1 MAKYT
6 PLAFDVNLCAE
17 GADGFVFEVGSL
29 FDAFCGLHDQRD
41 ARGLRYALV
50 TVLVFT
56 VLAKLAGENHLRGMA
71 QWVRRRAVLLATF
84 LMLAKVQAPHATT
97 YSRILGK
104 AIQIEEFEQVSRD
117 FFTQQPQAGTSVQI
131 TLDGKTMRGTIPA
144 GRSRGIHL
152 LAAFLPDEGWVMFQV
167 EVGSKENEIPVA
179 GRVLKCLDLRG
190 KIITGDALL
199 AQRELSLQIIQAG
212 GEYVWIIKD
221 NQLET
226 RQDIERLFAPEAVV
240 KGFSPA
246 AHDDFHTAETTEK
259 SHGRIEHRKITVSCA
274 LKGYLNW
281 PGVEQ
286 VFKLERHFER
296 IKEGQVTAEVVYGV
310 TSLTAQEANPE
321 RLLVLIRK
329 HWQIENGLH
338 YRRDDTLKEDRCT
351 LRCGHAAEA
360 MAVINNVVL
369 GLLLQRGVKNVP
381 DARRDFDADPKQ
393 AFDLIVGH
401 A

>member
-6 PLAFDVNLCAE
+6 PLAFEINLCSE

-29 FDAFCGLHDQRD
+29 FEAFCGLHDQRD

-56 VLAKLAGENHLRGMA
+56 VLAKLAGENHLRGIA
-71 QWVRRRAVLLATF
+71 QWVRRRATLLASF
-84 LMLAKVQAPHATT
+84 LMLAQVQAPHATT

-104 AIQIEEFEQVSRD
+104 AIKVEEFEQVSRD
-117 FFTQQPQAGTSVQI
+117 FFAQQPKAGTSVQI

-144 GRSRGIHL
+144 GHTHGIHL
-152 LAAFLPDEGWVMFQV
+152 LAAFLPDEGWVLFQV
-167 EVGSKENEIPVA
+167 EVGSKENEIPAA

-199 AQRELSLQIIQAG
+199 AQRELSLQIVHGG

-221 NQLET
+221 NQPET
-226 RQDIERLFAPEAVV
+226 RQDIERLFAPEPVV

-246 AHDDFHTAETTEK
+246 SHDDFDTAETLEK
-259 SHGRIEHRKITVSCA
+259 SHGRIERRTITVSSV

-286 VFKLERHFER
+286 VFKLERHFKR
-296 IKEGQVTAEVVYGV
+296 IKDGKVMDAVVYGV
-310 TSLTAQEANPE
+310 TSLTAQEANPD
-321 RLLVLIRK
+321 RLLALIRK

-351 LRCGHAAEA
+351 LRTGHAAEA
-360 MAVINNVVL
+360 MAVINNFVL
-369 GLLLQRGVKNVP
+369 GLLLRHGVKNVP

>member
-1 MAKYT
+1 MSKYT
-6 PLAFDVNLCAE
+6 PLAFEINLSSTGTE
-17 GADGFVFEVGSL
+17 GYVFEVGSL
-29 FDAFCGLHDQRD
+29 FEALCTLHDQRD

-56 VLAKLAGENHLRGMA
+56 LLAKLAGENHLRGIA
-71 QWVRRRAVLLATF
+71 QWVRCRAVLLATF
-84 LMLAKVQAPHATT
+84 LQLAKVQAPHPTT

-104 AIQIEEFEQVSRD
+104 AISIEEFERVSQD
-117 FFTQQPQAGTSVQI
+117 FFAQRAKAGTRVQI

-144 GRSRGIHL
+144 GHTRGIHL
-152 LAAFLPDEGWVMFQV
+152 LAAFLPDAGCVVFQI
-167 EVGSKENEIPVA
+167 EVGSKENEIPAA

-199 AQRELSLQIIQAG
+199 AQRELSLQIVQAG

-226 RQDIERLFAPEAVV
+226 RQAIEELFAPERVV
-240 KGFSPA
+240 KGFSA
-246 AHDDFHTAETTEK
+246 ASHDDFRPAETLEK
-259 SHGRIEHRKITVSCA
+259 NHGRLEHRKITVSAA

-281 PGVEQ
+281 PRVEQ
-286 VFKLERHFER
+286 VFKLERRFKRMRDGKVME
-296 IKEGQVTAEVVYGV
+296 EVVYGV
-310 TSLTAQEANPE
+310 TSLTVEEASPE
-321 RLLVLIRK
+321 RLLALVRT

-351 LRCGHAAEA
+351 LRTGHAPEA
-360 MAVINNVVL
+360 MAVINNIVL
-369 GLLLQRGVKNVP
+369 GLLLGRGVKNVP
-381 DARRDFDADPKQ
+381 DARRDMEANPQQ
-393 AFDLIVGH
+393 AFDLIVRH

>member
-6 PLAFDVNLCAE
+6 PLAFEINLQAHRS
-17 GADGFVFEVGSL
+17 DGFVFEVGSL
-29 FDAFCGLHDQRD
+29 FEAFCRLHDQRD
-41 ARGLRYALV
+41 ARGLRYGLV

-56 VLAKLAGENHLRGMA
+56 VLAKLAGENHLRGIA
-71 QWVRRRAVLLATF
+71 QWVSRRAALLATF

-104 AIQIEEFEQVSRD
+104 AIQIEEFEKVSRD
-117 FFTQQPQAGTSVQI
+117 FFAQQPQAGTSVQI

-144 GRSRGIHL
+144 GQTRGIHL
-152 LAAFLPDEGWVMFQV
+152 LGAFLPDEGWVMFQV
-167 EVGSKENEIPVA
+167 EVGSKENEIPAA

-221 NQLET
+221 NQAET
-226 RQDIERLFAPEAVV
+226 RQDIERLFAPEPVV

-246 AHDDFHTAETTEK
+246 AHDDFRTAETTEK
-259 SHGRIEHRKITVSCA
+259 SHGRMEFRRITVSRA

-281 PGVEQ
+281 PSVEQ
-286 VFKLERHFER
+286 VFKLERHCER
-296 IKEGQVTAEVVYGV
+296 LKDGKVMDEIVYGV
-310 TSLTAQEANPE
+310 TSLVPKEADPA
-321 RLLVLIRK
+321 RLLELIRK

-351 LRCGHAAEA
+351 LRTGHAAEA
-360 MAVINNVVL
+360 MAVLNNVIL
-369 GLLLQRGVKNVP
+369 GLLLRRGVKNVP

-393 AFDLIVGH
+393 AFGLIMGH